1 MHKCKM
7 FTSPLLGH
15 FGIRSISF
23 STSRREGTAGMP
35 LSTPSRIKTPP
46 PAVRDEVLP
55 EYGAAGNAGVAL
67 SRRNERAVGASG
79 AGIYMDF
86 LLVNLLAHR
95 LLHVFFLISYLSLLH
110 KIGYLHDEIIK
121 APA

>member
-46 PAVRDEVLP
+46 PAVRDKVLFQ
-55 EYGAAGNAGVAL
+55 YSAAGYTGITLLGRGN
-67 SRRNERAVGASG
+67 RPVGASG
-79 AGIYMDF
+79 AGIYTDF

-95 LLHVFFLISYLSLLH
+95 LLHVFF
-110 KIGYLHDEIIK
+110 
-121 APA
+121 